1 MGILQFYGIT
11 DIPQIIDEILIM
23 PFPDEDLVST
33 LLLEYHLKDLANTS
47 LIPTSSLESCLQT
60 VCQLREKQ
68 RRFLAGTWIN
78 SDLMPPPSIPP
89 SLKEYLEQMVCPLP
103 PPPPSRHQF
112 LEHPQFDWR
121 ESFFFSSWCQCTY
134 VLVLTFFFQL
144 PMNILY
150 LLRIMS
156 AHFHSFCIII
166 LVDD

>member
-33 LLLEYHLKDLANTS
+33 LLLEYYLKDLANTS

-103 PPPPSRHQF
+103 PPPLLDINFWNTPS
-112 LEHPQFDWR
+112 LTGG
-121 ESFFFSSWCQCTY
+121 SLFFSLLDVNVHMY
-134 VLVLTFFFQL
+134 
-144 PMNILY
+144 LY
-150 LLRIMS
+150 SL
-156 AHFHSFCIII
+156 FSFSY
-166 LVDD
+166 L